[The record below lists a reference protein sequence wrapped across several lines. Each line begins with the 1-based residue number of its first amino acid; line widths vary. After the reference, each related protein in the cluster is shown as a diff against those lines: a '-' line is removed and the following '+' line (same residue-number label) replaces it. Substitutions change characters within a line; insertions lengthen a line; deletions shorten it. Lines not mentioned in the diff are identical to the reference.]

1 MSGQRKALIVANGEY
16 EQEALR
22 DLVAPAADAAALGR
36 VLGDEQIGDFTVQV
50 VRNQP
55 AHVISA
61 QIEELFSESRRDD
74 VLLLHFSGHG
84 LKSES
89 GELFFAASNTRPNR
103 LGSTAVSADF
113 VQRCMR
119 ASRSRSIVLLL
130 DCCYGGAFAQ
140 GVKVRAAGDVNVLD
154 SFPRETRSGGGRGRA
169 VITASSAMEFAFE
182 GDQLSDQRPRPSA
195 FTSALVEGLATGDA
209 DRDEDGWVSLNE
221 LYDYVFDKVREQN
234 QHQTPSRQVEMEGEL
249 YLAHSRRRRIRPAPL
264 PPDLQ
269 AAIADPNMY
278 TRLGAISELQS
289 RLASDNLSAAVGA
302 YEALADLVR
311 NDIRT
316 VAEPASAALDQ
327 AAIRPDV
334 AELHFGEHR
343 QGSEPPHRVV
353 RLFGP
358 PIARACAPRAS
369 DDWIHVSETAEGLD
383 ISVDTAGAGTLR
395 GTLNL
400 KGPTGEAD
408 IAIDVELLSPQP
420 LRGTTETPSQAEER
434 ARKEAA
440 ETAQR
445 QAEEKAR
452 QDAAESAQR
461 QAEEK
466 ARQDAAESAQ
476 RQANEQARQQAAKA
490 ATRQAGEQSRE
501 EVPAAS
507 SPGQPPIRRGAAL
520 AGSGMAILAG
530 LAGVISVIPSNGP
543 SAAASP
549 PFAVASYLVVA
560 GVAAAALSQINR
572 LVTVGLLQ
580 GLCWPAVAYVTFDV
594 VIVAANPASSLTGV
608 LIANRIADVLAASSA
623 ILLLISWRPAVDSRR
638 AFGFRPLPIMLL
650 GSVGLSQIAGAFA
663 WVATGHAVPNYGV
676 GSFFILGIAALLV
689 GLAITWYA
697 VSLRAHTLGG
707 ALVLGWAITSALV
720 AVGFNR
726 WAGWVALELVLL
738 GAVVILAIIYWRQP
752 SGADPSYVSDHEPS
766 ARP

>member
-22 DLVAPAADAAALGR
+22 DLAAPAADAEALGR
-36 VLGDEQIGDFTVQV
+36 VLGDRQIGDFTVQV

-89 GELFFAASNTRPNR
+89 GELFFASSNTRPNR

-113 VQRCMR
+113 VQRCMQ

-140 GVKVRAAGDVNVLD
+140 GVKVRAAGNVNVLD

-234 QHQTPSRQVEMEGEL
+234 HHQTPSRQVEMEGEL

-289 RLASDNLSAAVGA
+289 RLASDNLPAAAGA
-302 YEALADLVR
+302 YEALADLAH

-334 AELHFGEHR
+334 TELHFGEQR

-353 RLFGP
+353 KLFGP
-358 PIARACAPRAS
+358 PIARACAPRPS
-369 DDWIHVSETAEGLD
+369 DDWIRVSETAEGLD
-383 ISVDTAGAGTLR
+383 ISVDTANAGTLR
-395 GTLNL
+395 GTLDL
-400 KGPTGEAD
+400 KGPTGQAV
-408 IAIDVELLSPQP
+408 IAIDVELVPQQI
-420 LRGTTETPSQAEER
+420 RQ
-434 ARKEAA
+434 
-440 ETAQR
+440 ETAGAAQR
-445 QAEEKAR
+445 RAEEKAR
-452 QDAAESAQR
+452 QEAAETAER
-461 QAEEK
+461 EAEEK
-466 ARQDAAESAQ
+466 ARQEAAETAR
-476 RQANEQARQQAAKA
+476 RQAREKARQEAAEAARRQAAEEA
-490 ATRQAGEQSRE
+490 RPDAGEIAEREADGRARE
-501 EVPAAS
+501 EIPEPRS
-507 SPGQPPIRRGAAL
+507 TTPPRLRRGTAF
-520 AGSGMAILAG
+520 AGSGTALLAG
-530 LAGVISVIPSNGP
+530 ISGLISLALHYLPSYYGHLYYGNLFFA
-543 SAAASP
+543 SAAYLTIAGAAI
-549 PFAVASYLVVA
+549 AVL
-560 GVAAAALSQINR
+560 LRMNQ
-572 LVTVGLLQ
+572 LVTVGFLQ
-580 GLCWPAVAYVTFDV
+580 GLAWPAAAYTTVDIWNVTVDR
-594 VIVAANPASSLTGV
+594 ATTLNDHSAGALTANV
-608 LIANRIADVLAASSA
+608 LADVLAASAA
-623 ILLLISWRPAVDSRR
+623 ILLLVSWRPAVDRRR
-638 AFGFRPLPIMLL
+638 ATGLRPLPVVLM
-650 GSVGLSQIAGAFA
+650 GVVGLSQVAGLAF
-663 WVATGHAVPNYGV
+663 WVHGDSNADSYV
-676 GSFFILGIAALLV
+676 LGIAALLV
-689 GLAITWYA
+689 GLAVTWYA
-697 VSLRAHTLGG
+697 VGLRAYALGG

-720 AVGFNR
+720 PLGFGK
-726 WAGWVALELVLL
+726 WSPLGTLVLVLL
-738 GAVVILAIIYWRQP
+738 AVVVVLAIIYIRQP
-752 SGADPSYVSDHEPS
+752 SDPDPSHSRPS
-766 ARP
+766 

>member
-1 MSGQRKALIVANGEY
+1 VTGQRKALIVANGEY

-22 DLVAPAADAAALGR
+22 DLAAPAADAEALGR
-36 VLGDEQIGDFTVQV
+36 VLGDRQIGDFTVQV

-113 VQRCMR
+113 VQRCMQ

-234 QHQTPSRQVEMEGEL
+234 AHQTPSRQVEMEGEL
-249 YLAHSRRRRIRPAPL
+249 YLAHSRRRRIPPAPL

-289 RLASDNLSAAVGA
+289 RLASGNLPAAAGA
-302 YEALADLVR
+302 YEALADLAR

-334 AELHFGEHR
+334 TELHFGEHR
-343 QGSEPPHRVV
+343 QGAEPPHRVV

-369 DDWIHVSETAEGLD
+369 DDWIHASETAEGLD
-383 ISVDTAGAGTLR
+383 ISVDTASAGTLR
-395 GTLNL
+395 GTLDL
-400 KGPTGEAD
+400 KGPTGEVV
-408 IAIDVELLSPQP
+408 IVIDVELIPQQARQKTAEDP
-420 LRGTTETPSQAEER
+420 SQAEEKGRQDATETARRQAEEEARQDATETARRQAEER
-434 ARKEAA
+434 AR
-440 ETAQR
+440 
-445 QAEEKAR
+445 
-452 QDAAESAQR
+452 QDAAE
-461 QAEEK
+461 
-466 ARQDAAESAQ
+466 AAEHEAG
-476 RQANEQARQQAAKA
+476 EQARPEIPEAP
-490 ATRQAGEQSRE
+490 TT
-501 EVPAAS
+501 P
-507 SPGQPPIRRGAAL
+507 PPPILRGAAF
-520 AGSGMAILAG
+520 AGSGVALLASVTG
-530 LAGVISVIPSNGP
+530 LISLALSY
-543 SAAASP
+543 SP
-549 PFAVASYLVVA
+549 PFHASLFPAIAAYLTIAGAAIAVL
-560 GVAAAALSQINR
+560 LRIDR
-572 LVTVGLLQ
+572 LLRIGFLQ
-580 GLCWPAVAYVTFDV
+580 GLCWPAAAYLVADLLNATVNHAFGF
-594 VIVAANPASSLTGV
+594 TGRYLGGLLV
-608 LIANRIADVLAASSA
+608 NIIADILTLSAA
-623 ILLLISWRPAVDSRR
+623 ILLMVSWRPSVDRRR
-638 AFGFRPLPIMLL
+638 ATGFRPLPVALL
-650 GSVGLSQIAGAFA
+650 AGVGLSQVAELAFWVHGYPHASSYAFGIAG
-663 WVATGHAVPNYGV
+663 
-676 GSFFILGIAALLV
+676 LLV
-689 GLAITWYA
+689 GLAVTWYS
-697 VSLRAHTLGG
+697 VSLRAHALGG

-720 AVGFNR
+720 LLGYGT
-726 WAGWVALELVLL
+726 WSALAPLTLVLL
-738 GAVVILAIIYWRQP
+738 VAVVTLAVIYIRQP
-752 SGADPSYVSDHEPS
+752 SDSALSHNEP
-766 ARP
+766 

>member
-1 MSGQRKALIVANGEY
+1 VSGQRKALIVANGEY

-22 DLVAPAADAAALGR
+22 DLAAPAADADALGR
-36 VLGDEQIGDFTVQV
+36 VLGDQQIGDFTVQV

-113 VQRCMR
+113 VQRCMQ

-195 FTSALVEGLATGDA
+195 FTSALVEGLVTGDA

-234 QHQTPSRQVEMEGEL
+234 PHQTPSRQVEMEGEL

-289 RLASDNLSAAVGA
+289 RLASDNLPAAAGA
-302 YEALADLVR
+302 YEALAGLAR

-334 AELHFGEHR
+334 TELHFGEHR
-343 QGSEPPHRVV
+343 QGSEPPHRVI

-358 PIARACAPRAS
+358 PIARACAPRPS
-369 DDWIHVSETAEGLD
+369 DDWIRVSETAEGLD
-383 ISVDTAGAGTLR
+383 ISVDTANAGTLR
-395 GTLNL
+395 GTLDL
-400 KGPTGEAD
+400 KGPTGKAV
-408 IAIDVELLSPQP
+408 IAIDAELIPQQARQEP
-420 LRGTTETPSQAEER
+420 AEAPSQTEEK
-434 ARKEAA
+434 ARQEAA

-445 QAEEKAR
+445 QAGETARQEAAETAQRQAGETARREAAAAAERQAGEKAR
-452 QDAAESAQR
+452 QEATQAAVREA
-461 QAEEK
+461 
-466 ARQDAAESAQ
+466 DG
-476 RQANEQARQQAAKA
+476 QARQEIPEAPSTTPSHVRREVAF
-490 ATRQAGEQSRE
+490 AGSS
-501 EVPAAS
+501 VALLAS
-507 SPGQPPIRRGAAL
+507 IAGLTSLALHFPRASLPFVIAGYLTSAGAA
-520 AGSGMAILAG
+520 I
-530 LAGVISVIPSNGP
+530 
-543 SAAASP
+543 
-549 PFAVASYLVVA
+549 VALLRIDRL
-560 GVAAAALSQINR
+560 AAL
-572 LVTVGLLQ
+572 GFLQ
-580 GLCWPAVAYVTFDV
+580 GLSWPAAAYLAADLVSLATDDLSGVSPGGLTANLVAD
-594 VIVAANPASSLTGV
+594 L
-608 LIANRIADVLAASSA
+608 LAASAA
-623 ILLLISWRPAVDSRR
+623 ILLMVSWRPAVAGRP
-638 AFGFRPLPIMLL
+638 AEGLRPLSLVLL
-650 GSVGLSQIAGAFA
+650 GGVGLSQAAVLVA
-663 WVATGHAVPNYGV
+663 WVHSYPTTASYV
-676 GSFFILGIAALLV
+676 LGITSLLV
-689 GLAITWYA
+689 GLAVTWYA
-697 VSLRAHTLGG
+697 VNLRARTPGGMLVLGG
-707 ALVLGWAITSALV
+707 AIISALV
-720 AVGFNR
+720 LRGFAT
-726 WAGWVALELVLL
+726 WSAQSALALVLL
-738 GAVVILAIIYWRQP
+738 AAVVILAVIYIRQP
-752 SGADPSYVSDHEPS
+752 SDPAPGHSEL
-766 ARP
+766 